1 MRKRKDLK
9 ENGEMKQID
18 MAFSKNFLTERH
30 SKKFSNRSKRLS
42 VLAKNI
48 KNNNNN
54 MSDQ

>member
-48 KNNNNN
+48 NNNNNN